1 MSSGTSTQ
9 TCPACQ
15 GSGGNP
21 ATQSTTPCPVCNG
34 TGTLDNRYP
43 TPFHIVFGGT
53 AGSWQVPSGGQ
64 APFPKQ
70 IAQDFEWEMIFAMG
84 KADFP
89 DGLALQLYDMGSE
102 FNFSDYP
109 VAFGSFCGSAQLP
122 FPAGLEPYRF
132 GKKSNLRITAY
143 DIGTLVQPA
152 AVIGVGDGITLSFT
166 NVLLRN
172 GQQLGGPVLPGKL
185 VVTAGAI
192 TGNDT
197 ATPGV
202 IAGAGISGPINY
214 QNGILTVLFA
224 VAPVAGVPVT
234 VAWQSGVLINNV
246 EIDLWG
252 HALIEPR
259 GTGATAPPLGS
270 GPAPAS
276 GS

>member
-1 MSSGTSTQ
+1 MSSGSSTQ

-21 ATQSTTPCPVCNG
+21 ATAGTTPCPVCHG
-34 TGTLDNRYP
+34 SGQLDNRYP

-53 AGSWQVPSGGQ
+53 AGAWQVPSGGQ
-64 APFPKQ
+64 TPFPKQ
-70 IAQDFEWEMIFAMG
+70 IAQDFEWELIFAMG

-109 VAFGSFCGSAQLP
+109 VAFSSFCGTAQLP
-122 FPAGLEPYRF
+122 FPEGLEPYRF

-143 DIGTLVQPA
+143 DIGTIQQPN
-152 AVIGVGDGITLSFT
+152 VVLGVGTGALAAFSGSLI
-166 NVLLRN
+166 RN
-172 GQQLGGPVLPGKL
+172 GQQAGGPVLPGSV
-185 VVTAGAI
+185 VVTAGLI

-202 IAGAGISGPINY
+202 IAGTGISGSINY
-214 QNGILTVLFA
+214 QNGIITVTFGTDPALN
-224 VAPVAGVPVT
+224 VPVS
-234 VAWQSGVLINNV
+234 VAWQSGVALNNV

-270 GPAPAS
+270 
-276 GS
+276 

>member
-1 MSSGTSTQ
+1 MSSGSSTQ
-9 TCPACQ
+9 GCPAC
-15 GSGGNP
+15 GASGGNP
-21 ATQSTTPCPVCNG
+21 ATQGTTPCPVCNG
-34 TGTLDNRYP
+34 TGQLDNRYP

-53 AGSWQVPSGGQ
+53 AGAWTVPSGSQ

-109 VAFGSFCGSAQLP
+109 VAFSSFCGSAELP
-122 FPAGLEPYRF
+122 FPAGLDPYRF
-132 GKKSNLRITAY
+132 GRKSNLRITAY
-143 DIGTLVQPA
+143 DIGTIQQPNV
-152 AVIGVGDGITLSFT
+152 VIGVGDGATLSFT
-166 NVLLRN
+166 GTLIRN
-172 GQQLGGPVLPGKL
+172 GQQVGGPVLPGKL

-197 ATPGV
+197 ATAGV
-202 IAGAGISGPINY
+202 IAGTGISGSINY
-214 QNGILTVLFA
+214 QNGAIA
-224 VAPVAGVPVT
+224 VKFTAAPAAGAAVT
-234 VAWQSGVLINNV
+234 VAWTSGVLNNNI

-270 GPAPAS
+270 
-276 GS
+276 